1 MTCSDVLRETMPN
14 SLAPI
19 VRTLSD
25 RSSLSL
31 ARTSLFNFVALL
43 ALVFAAAAYSLV
55 YLAHELDHSEQQES
69 AFYTR
74 KAVQS
79 LEKSLRV
86 TVKDYA
92 FWSDAYKHLHMT
104 VDSDWAYARG
114 NVGATLY
121 QDFGFQGLF
130 VVDNDNGTVYSVIKG
145 ELQSIELSQWL
156 DQPLTEII
164 EQARAGA
171 ENETPV
177 TAFINVRGSPALVAA
192 AAITPGTDPTV
203 VPDGR
208 PASVLIFVDV
218 LNSAKLHAIGDE
230 FGVGKLHVATPDDIG
245 QTLVFPLGDNG
256 AAGSLHW
263 EPARPGLRLMGV
275 GLPLLGLAALLV
287 CLMTWVILRRT
298 TAAALALDA
307 SHTSLQDS
315 QAALAT
321 SEARFRDVVEAS
333 SDWVWEIDVGWRF
346 TYLSERFESVTG
358 LTRQAWLG
366 AAMSDLLDTE
376 ADLLS
381 QWLST
386 PGRRVDISVQCRY
399 IDAQGQERTT
409 RLSAREMPC
418 GGFRGTATDVTE
430 EVEAR
435 RRIEYLSQHDAL
447 TGLPN
452 RTRLQAFLDGKL
464 KALPSVEQP
473 LVMLSLDLDRF
484 KPVNDLLGH
493 AAGDR
498 VLNQVSGRLA
508 ACVRHG
514 DLVARVGGDEFVL
527 ILSDAGSQDEV
538 ESLCLRLI
546 ESIEQ
551 AIKID
556 EQEVFI
562 SASIGIAL
570 APTDARDATELLR
583 YADIALYEAKAAGRN
598 TWRFYSGDMN
608 TRIIERRRLESDLR
622 FAIKHAELRLHFQP
636 RYRIADGQMV
646 GAEALVRWQH
656 PVRGLIAPDTFI
668 PIAEE
673 SGLILAL
680 SDWVLATACACAAQ
694 WPDTLFVSVN
704 LSPTEF
710 KRGNLVERVRHA
722 LGASGIE
729 PARLEVEMTESVMLE
744 DAVGALEV
752 MRTLKQL
759 GIRIAMDDFGTGY
772 SSLSYL
778 RAFPFDGLKIDRSF
792 LTRLEES
799 EDDKAI
805 IQAIVGL
812 GRALALT
819 VTAEGIETAE
829 HLAMLKSV
837 ACEEGQGYFL
847 SRPLDIDA
855 FNGLLDDYCAD
866 VSGKNDS
873 GSCQTVS

>member
-1 MTCSDVLRETMPN
+1 MPN

-19 VRTLSD
+19 VRSLSD
-25 RSSLSL
+25 RTSLSL
-31 ARTSLFNFVALL
+31 ARTSLFRFMALL
-43 ALVFAAAAYSLV
+43 AVVFAVAAYSLIF
-55 YLAHELDHSEQQES
+55 LAQELDRSEQVES

-74 KAVQS
+74 RAVQS

-92 FWSDAYKHLHMT
+92 FWSDAYRHLHVK
-104 VDSDWAYARG
+104 VDDDWAFVRG
-114 NVGATLY
+114 NIGASLFD
-121 QDFGFQGLF
+121 DFGFQGLF
-130 VVDNDNGTVYSVIKG
+130 VVDDANRTVYAVVDG
-145 ELQSIELSQWL
+145 QLQTVELTQWL
-156 DQPLTEII
+156 DGPITGII

-171 ENETPV
+171 DSETSA
-177 TAFINVRGSPALVAA
+177 TTFINVRGSPALVAA

-203 VPDGR
+203 LPDGR
-208 PASVLIFVDV
+208 PASVLIFVDI
-218 LNSAKLHAIGDE
+218 LDSAKLTAIGDE
-230 FGVGKLHVATPDDIG
+230 FGVDKLHIATPDEIG
-245 QTLVFPLGDNG
+245 KTLLLPLGDNG

-287 CLMTWVILRRT
+287 CLMSWVISRRT

-307 SHTSLQDS
+307 SHSSLQNS
-315 QAALAT
+315 QNALAT

-333 SDWVWEIDVGWRF
+333 SDWVWEIDGDWRF
-346 TYLSERFESVTG
+346 TYLSERFEGVTG
-358 LTRQAWLG
+358 LVRDAWIG
-366 AAMSDLLDTE
+366 ATINDLLETE
-376 ADLLS
+376 TGLLS
-381 QWLST
+381 QWLSA
-386 PGRRVDISVQCRY
+386 PGRRPDISVQCRY
-399 IDAQGQERTT
+399 VDALGLERST
-409 RLSAREMPC
+409 RLSARQMPC

-435 RRIEYLSQHDAL
+435 RRIEFLSQHDAL

-452 RTRLQAFLDGKL
+452 RTRLQAFLEGKF
-464 KALPSVEQP
+464 KAMPTSEQP

-498 VLNQVSGRLA
+498 VLNEVSSRLA
-508 ACVRHG
+508 DCVRHG
-514 DLVARVGGDEFVL
+514 DLVARIGGDEFVL
-527 ILSDAGSQDEV
+527 ILTDAGTQDEV
-538 ESLCLRLI
+538 EILCKRLI
-546 ESIEQ
+546 ESIERT
-551 AIKID
+551 IRID
-556 EQEVFI
+556 EQEVFV
-562 SASIGIAL
+562 SASIGIAI
-570 APTDARDATELLR
+570 APNDAREAAELLR

-608 TRIIERRRLESDLR
+608 ARIIERRRLESDLR
-622 FAIKHAELRLHFQP
+622 YGIKHGELRLYFQP

-680 SDWVLATACACAAQ
+680 SDWVLETACACAAQ
-694 WPDTLFVSVN
+694 WPEHLFVSVN

-710 KRGNLVERVRHA
+710 KRGNLVERTRQA
-722 LGASGIE
+722 LAVSGID
-729 PARLEVEMTESVMLE
+729 PARVELEITESVMLE
-744 DAVGALEV
+744 DASGALEV
-752 MRTLKQL
+752 MHTLKRL
-759 GIRIAMDDFGTGY
+759 GLRIAMDDFGTGY

-799 EDDKAI
+799 DDDKAI
-805 IQAIVGL
+805 IHAIVGL

-847 SRPLDIDA
+847 SRPLDFDG
-855 FNGLLDDYCAD
+855 FNVLLDLHAN
-866 VSGKNDS
+866 VTQGA
-873 GSCQTVS
+873 T

>member
-1 MTCSDVLRETMPN
+1 MPN
-14 SLAPI
+14 ALAPI
-19 VRTLSD
+19 VRSLSD
-25 RSSLSL
+25 RTSLSL
-31 ARTSLFNFVALL
+31 ARTSLFRFMALL
-43 ALVFAAAAYSLV
+43 AVVFAAAAYSLV
-55 YLAHELDHSEQQES
+55 YLAHELDRSEQVES

-104 VDSDWAYARG
+104 VDADWAFVRG
-114 NVGATLY
+114 NIGATLFD
-121 QDFGFQGLF
+121 DFGFQGLF
-130 VVDNDNGTVYSVIKG
+130 VVDDADRTVYAVVDG
-145 ELQSIELSQWL
+145 QLQTVELNQWL
-156 DQPLTEII
+156 GGPITEIL

-171 ENETPV
+171 DNETPA
-177 TAFINVRGSPALVAA
+177 TAFINVHGSPALVAA

-203 VPDGR
+203 LPDGR
-208 PASVLIFVDV
+208 TASVLIFIDI
-218 LNSAKLHAIGDE
+218 LDSAKLAVIGDE
-230 FGVGKLHVATPDDIG
+230 FGVDKLHVATADEIG
-245 QTLVFPLGDNG
+245 KTLLFPLGDNG
-256 AAGSLHW
+256 SAGSLHW

-287 CLMTWVILRRT
+287 CVMTWVISRRT

-307 SHTSLQDS
+307 SHSSLQNS
-315 QAALAT
+315 QNALAT

-333 SDWVWEIDVGWRF
+333 SDWVWEIDAGWRF
-346 TYLSERFESVTG
+346 TYLSERFEGVTG
-358 LTRQAWLG
+358 LVRNAWIG
-366 AAMSDLLDTE
+366 ATMNDLLETE
-376 ADLLS
+376 SGLLS
-381 QWLST
+381 QWLSA
-386 PGRRVDISVQCRY
+386 PERRPDISVQCRY
-399 IDAQGQERTT
+399 VDALGLERST
-409 RLSAREMPC
+409 RLAARQMPC

-435 RRIEYLSQHDAL
+435 RRIEFLSQHDAL

-452 RTRLQAFLDGKL
+452 RTRLQAFLEGKF
-464 KALPSVEQP
+464 KALSSLEQP

-498 VLNQVSGRLA
+498 VLNEVSARLA
-508 ACVRHG
+508 DCVRHG
-514 DLVARVGGDEFVL
+514 DLVARIGGDEFVL
-527 ILSDAGSQDEV
+527 ILTDAGTQDEV
-538 ESLCLRLI
+538 EALCKRLI
-546 ESIEQ
+546 ESIERT
-551 AIKID
+551 IRID
-556 EQEVFI
+556 EQEVFV
-562 SASIGIAL
+562 SASIGIAI
-570 APTDARDATELLR
+570 APTDTREATELLR

-608 TRIIERRRLESDLR
+608 ARIIERRRLESDLR
-622 FAIKHAELRLHFQP
+622 YAIKHGELRLHFQP

-680 SDWVLATACACAAQ
+680 SDWVLETACARAAQ
-694 WPDTLFVSVN
+694 WPEHLFVSVN

-710 KRGNLVERVRHA
+710 KRGNLVERARQA
-722 LGASGIE
+722 LATSGIN
-729 PARLEVEMTESVMLE
+729 PARVELEITESVML
-744 DAVGALEV
+744 DDTDGALEV
-752 MRTLKQL
+752 MHTLKHL
-759 GIRIAMDDFGTGY
+759 GLRIAMDDFGTGY

-799 EDDKAI
+799 DDDKAI

-829 HLAMLKSV
+829 HLALLKSV

-847 SRPLDIDA
+847 SRPLDIEA
-855 FNGLLDDYCAD
+855 FNGLLDLHA
-866 VSGKNDS
+866 NLT
-873 GSCQTVS
+873 QAPT